1 MIRRQSVPSG
11 FTILIITSLLSG
23 SLVSA
28 CSEETKSD
36 SAPLDVLDLQ
46 LRVHPGGARILTG
59 RLVNRSSDPVSVAQI
74 QVTLFDADNRPVS
87 GMSVVLHDIPPGD
100 EVSFREPVDSDLD
113 VQGARVKNIL
123 VL

>member
-1 MIRRQSVPSG
+1 MIRTQPVPSG
-11 FTILIITSLLSG
+11 YFILIIAFLLTG

-28 CSEETKSD
+28 CSDETKSE
-36 SAPLDVLDLQ
+36 SAPLEVLDLQ

-74 QVTLFDADNRPVS
+74 QITLFDADNRPVS
-87 GMSVVLHDIPPGD
+87 GMSVVLHNIPPGD
-100 EVSFREPVDSDLD
+100 GISFREPVNSDKD